1 MNESNENTPKKKGR
15 LSTIVLI
22 VASVVFVVCAVIIAV
37 KLVSYHK
44 ANSANKKLAE
54 NVVSEA
60 TKSDDEATD
69 NTDIPAPSLDV
80 DFEGLFKESANAVGW
95 VHVPSVSISYPVVQ
109 GEDNDFYMDHM
120 FNDEFSWSGS
130 IFLDYMNQSIE
141 DLHTILYGHHM
152 QDGSMFTGL
161 LEYDSEDFFKEQK
174 ESNNHYFYIYTE
186 KATYT
191 YEIFCV
197 TDVTFA
203 ENPEAYNIVIN
214 NKDGLI
220 HYLDVIEPLAL
231 YDTGITADEN
241 DTIATLYTCQS
252 DSSSKVRH
260 LVHGKLVATQT
271 K

>member
-1 MNESNENTPKKKGR
+1 MSESNENVPKKKGR
-15 LSTIVLI
+15 LSTIILI
-22 VASVVFVVCAVIIAV
+22 VASVVFVACAVIIAV
-37 KLVSYHK
+37 KLISYHH
-44 ANSANKKLAE
+44 ANNTNKKLAD

-60 TKSDDEATD
+60 SKSDDE
-69 NTDIPAPSLDV
+69 NTDSSDIPSPELDI
-80 DFEGLFKESANAVGW
+80 DFEELFKESSNAVAW

-109 GEDNDFYMDHM
+109 GDDNDFYMDHM

-130 IFLDYMNQSIE
+130 IFLDYKNESIE

-161 LEYDSEDFFKEQK
+161 LEYDSEEFFKEQK
-174 ESNNHYFYIYTE
+174 EDNCNYFYIYTE

-214 NKDGLI
+214 NKDGLKQYI
-220 HYLDVIEPLAL
+220 DVITPLAL
-231 YDTGITADEN
+231 YDTGVTVDEN
-241 DTIATLYTCQS
+241 DTIVTLYTCQY

-271 K
+271 N